1 MRIQKLELTF
11 WLLTSL
17 RSAQPYGIRV
27 VVNKL
32 ANLKPKVA
40 TAMYSA

>member
-27 VVNKL
+27 VNKL